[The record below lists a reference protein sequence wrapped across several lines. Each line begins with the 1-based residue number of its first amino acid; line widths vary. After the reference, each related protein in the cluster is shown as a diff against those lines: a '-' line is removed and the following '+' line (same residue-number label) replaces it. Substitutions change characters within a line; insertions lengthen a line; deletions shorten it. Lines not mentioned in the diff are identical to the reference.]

1 MGRIE
6 KLTRFQYHLH
16 DVFVDMPTCSLAWLP
31 MEDEDI
37 HSGGLSAPHTPSRR
51 ISNFLGIT
59 LDGFQIFWREGL
71 MDFKFFLGLLS
82 TDFKFSWS
90 GF

>member
-6 KLTRFQYHLH
+6 KLARFQYHL
-16 DVFVDMPTCSLAWLP
+16 DYMFVDMPTRGFARLP

-59 LDGFQIFWREGL
+59 LDGFQIFL
-71 MDFKFFLGLLS
+71 ALLSMDFKIFLG
-82 TDFKFSWS
+82 
-90 GF
+90 GE